1 MGTSPTVLWREH
13 VKRTHRLYR
22 LLRALAAV
30 GVFNE
35 TGNKEFSLTPLGMF
49 LTTDA
54 PGSRR
59 NYAQWIGTSGQW
71 RSWGNL
77 LHSIKSGQSAAE
89 FTHGKDAWTYRR
101 QHPEEQAFFNS
112 AMTSNSRS
120 EAQAVL
126 EAYDFSRFG
135 HVVDVGGGQG
145 LLLKEILL
153 ACPAAR
159 GTLFDQPQVIASA
172 YQVPVSAELGHRYR
186 LVAGSFFETVPE
198 EGDVYLMKAILH
210 DWDDNRSKDIL
221 RTCRR
226 AMSSKATLLVV
237 ERVVGPPNEGPEG
250 KFSDLNMMV
259 QYAALERTHQEFD
272 YLLKNGG
279 FKITEVIPTLSPLS
293 IIVGRPLS
301 TD

>member
-1 MGTSPTVLWREH
+1 MAARYCSLPGSLSGPTNFYRKRESAGELGLLRRCSGHEIANQSGAWQDRSVALHVDAVLGVADQLKDGHKSYDVVARACEAH
-13 VKRTHRLYR
+13 PPSVYR
-22 LLRALAAV
+22 LLRALVAV

-89 FTHGKDAWTYRR
+89 FTHGKDAWTDRR
-101 QHPEEQAFFNS
+101 QHPEEQAVFNS

-159 GTLFDQPQVIASA
+159 CIRFAIMPSPGLC
-172 YQVPVSAELGHRYR
+172 R
-186 LVAGSFFETVPE
+186 VACG
-198 EGDVYLMKAILH
+198 
-210 DWDDNRSKDIL
+210 L
-221 RTCRR
+221 RWQR
-226 AMSSKATLLVV
+226 A
-237 ERVVGPPNEGPEG
+237 G
-250 KFSDLNMMV
+250 
-259 QYAALERTHQEFD
+259 
-272 YLLKNGG
+272 
-279 FKITEVIPTLSPLS
+279 
-293 IIVGRPLS
+293 
-301 TD
+301 